1 MHEPGWI
8 LPKWCEEKHEITPK
22 TRKQFHDTRRSKILR
37 ELMKKSQFSS
47 GGIEVSSEEKSEK
60 SPPKKRDGKFHN
72 PNIKKTSLLIYIQN
86 DTF

>member
-8 LPKWCEEKHEITPK
+8 LPKRCEKKHEITPK

-47 GGIEVSSEEKSEK
+47 GGIEVSSEKKSESCEILK
-60 SPPKKRDGKFHN
+60 SGPKFEPKSG
-72 PNIKKTSLLIYIQN
+72 S
-86 DTF
+86 